1 MTKEEA
7 VNAMPVTKKLK
18 AVPIPKK
25 PQMLTQEDLMSLT
38 STKGLLQLLKSKNI
52 NAKTALRTLR
62 YEVELRQ
69 LQIELVKLQR
79 DVQLKGRRVAI
90 IFEGRDAAG
99 KGGAIRRFTEHL
111 NPRSMRVVALPK
123 PTEVE
128 KGQWYFQRYVKNLP
142 NPGEI
147 AFFDRSWYN
156 RAVVEPVMKFCTKTQ
171 HQIFMQQVPEF
182 EHMLYED
189 NIEVI
194 KFWFSISKSEQKRR
208 FARRVNN
215 PLKQWK
221 ISPVDDEAQAH
232 WDLYTTYKE
241 EMFSKTHTS
250 YSPWVIVKANS
261 KVRARIEAIRHV
273 LNMLSYKGKSE
284 AKVGLHP
291 DPAIVLRFHRR
302 SKVID

>member
-1 MTKEEA
+1 
-7 VNAMPVTKKLK
+7 MPITKKLK
-18 AVPIPKK
+18 AVPIVHEERT
-25 PQMLTQEDLMSLT
+25 LTEEDLSRLMSRQ
-38 STKGLLQLLKSKNI
+38 GLVTLLKTKNI
-52 NAKTALRTLR
+52 NPKGALRVLR
-62 YEVELRQ
+62 YESELRQ

-79 DVQLKGRRVAI
+79 DVQINGRRVVV

-111 NPRSMRVVALPK
+111 NPRSMRMVALPK

-128 KGQWYFQRYVKNLP
+128 KGQWYFQRYVKSLP

-156 RAVVEPVMKFCTKTQ
+156 RAVVEPVMNFCTKQQ
-171 HQIFMQQVPEF
+171 HQTFMQQVPEF

-189 NIEVI
+189 NVEII
-194 KFWFSISKSEQKRR
+194 KFWFSISKDEQERR
-208 FARRVNN
+208 FKGRVNN

-221 ISPVDDEAQAH
+221 ISPVDDKAQEN
-232 WDLYTTYKE
+232 WDLYTMYKE

-261 KVRARIEAIRHV
+261 KMKARLEAIRHV
-273 LNMLSYKGKSE
+273 LNTLPYKGKGES
-284 AKVGLHP
+284 KVNLHP
-291 DPAIVLRFHRR
+291 DPAIVLRFHRK
-302 SKVID
+302 SKAVD

>member
-1 MTKEEA
+1 
-7 VNAMPVTKKLK
+7 MPSPKKLK
-18 AVPIPKK
+18 AIPIRTA
-25 PQMLTQEDLMSLT
+25 TQSLSETDLT
-38 STKGLLQLLKSKNI
+38 SLSSRQGLIQLLKSKNI
-52 NAKTALRTLR
+52 DIKRALRILR
-62 YEVELRQ
+62 YESQLRQ

-79 DVQLKGRRVAI
+79 DVQLSGRRVAI

-111 NPRSMRVVALPK
+111 NPRSMKVVALPK

-128 KGQWYFQRYVKNLP
+128 KGQWYFQRYANNLP

-156 RAVVEPVMKFCTKTQ
+156 RAVVEPVMQFCTQ
-171 HQIFMQQVPEF
+171 SQYEIFMQQVPEF

-189 NIEVI
+189 NIELI
-194 KFWFSISKSEQKRR
+194 KFWFSISKDEQERRFKRR
-208 FARRVNN
+208 VTN

-221 ISPVDDEAQAH
+221 ISPVDDKAQGH
-232 WDLYTTYKE
+232 WDLYTMYKK

-250 YSPWVIVKANS
+250 YSPWIIVKANN
-261 KVRARIEAIRHV
+261 KLKARLEAIRHV
-273 LNMLSYKGKSE
+273 LNTLPYKGKSE
-284 AKVGLHP
+284 TKMNLHP
-291 DPAIVLRFHRR
+291 DPSIVLRFHRK

>member
-1 MTKEEA
+1 
-7 VNAMPVTKKLK
+7 MPVTKNLK

-38 STKGLLQLLKSKNI
+38 SKKGLLQLLKSKDI
-52 NAKTALRTLR
+52 SVKAALRILD
-62 YEVELRQ
+62 YEAELRQ

-90 IFEGRDAAG
+90 IFEGRDAAAG
-99 KGGAIRRFTEHL
+99 KGGAIRRFAEHL

-123 PTEVE
+123 PTEME

-171 HQIFMQQVPEF
+171 HQVFMQQVPEF

-194 KFWFSISKSEQKRR
+194 KFWFSISKGEQKRR
-208 FARRVNN
+208 FDGRVNN

-221 ISPVDDEAQAH
+221 ISPVDNEAQVH

-261 KVRARIEAIRHV
+261 KIRARLEAIRHV
-273 LNMLSYKGKSE
+273 LNTLPYKGKSE
-284 AKVGLHP
+284 AKVSLHPDP

-302 SKVID
+302 SKVVD